1 MNSRSIHLPGLNGLR
16 AIMVLTVVFS
26 HITTNLQ
33 KFRLNPNVF
42 GTFNDGEPKGL
53 LLASLGVSAFFA
65 LSGFLITYLLLLEKK
80 KNEDG
85 KINVKY
91 FYVRRILRIWP
102 LYYLYL
108 AICMVIF
115 VIDGTPYTASQICFY
130 VFFCANIPFILSNGI
145 AILIHYWSLGVEEQ
159 FYLFWPWVVRQTNKH
174 LLQVSIIGLLFLLS
188 LKLIFRYYLLGNDE
202 SLPYKIIDITRFQ
215 CMLAGVIGAILYT
228 NQTSLFLKV
237 CNNKITQAIC
247 WGILLFY
254 GLNFHI
260 ASVLDS
266 EFVSIVTV
274 FLIIGQITVN
284 NRLVNLENKP
294 IDFIGKISYGIY
306 IIHPLIIRI
315 FIELYRHNI
324 VTSQLNYFVLYTA
337 IPIITVGVSWVSYQ
351 FFEKKFLT
359 LKTKYTIIPSVSSK
373 E

>member
-1 MNSRSIHLPGLNGLR
+1 MNSRSIHLQGLNGLR
-16 AIMVLTVVFS
+16 AIMVLAVVTS
-26 HITTNLQ
+26 HITINLQ
-33 KFRLNPNVF
+33 KFGLNPNVF

-53 LLASLGVSAFFA
+53 LLANLGVSAFFA

-80 KNEDG
+80 ENG
-85 KINVKY
+85 GAKINVKY
-91 FYVRRILRIWP
+91 FYLRRILRIWP

-108 AICMVIF
+108 AVCLLIF
-115 VIDGTPYTASQICFY
+115 LTDGTQYSTSQICFY
-130 VFFCANIPFILSNGI
+130 LFFSANIPFILSNPL
-145 AILIHYWSLGVEEQ
+145 ALLTHYWSLGVEEQ
-159 FYLFWPWVVRQTNKH
+159 FYLFWPWVVRQTNKC
-174 LLQVSIIGLLFLLS
+174 LLRGSIIALVCLLV
-188 LKLIFRYYLLGNDE
+188 LKLVFRYWLPGQDE
-202 SLPYKIIDITRFQ
+202 SLPYKIIDVTRFQ
-215 CMLAGVIGAILYT
+215 CMLSGVIGAILYT

-324 VTSQLNYFVLYTA
+324 VTSQLNYFVLYTT

-359 LKTKYTIIPSVSSK
+359 LKTKYAIIPSVSSK
-373 E
+373 N